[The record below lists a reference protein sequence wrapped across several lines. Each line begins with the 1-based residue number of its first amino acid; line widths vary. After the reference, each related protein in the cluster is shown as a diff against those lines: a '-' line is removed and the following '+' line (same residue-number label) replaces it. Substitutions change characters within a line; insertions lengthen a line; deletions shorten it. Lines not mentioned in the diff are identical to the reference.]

1 MKEIMAFIRPNK
13 VNATKSALAEG
24 GFPAFSCR
32 KCLGRGKKSIDPE
45 LLNLVISTGELPV
58 NASGESLTEAIRLV
72 PKRVFIVIVD
82 DDNVKDA
89 VDIIM
94 ETNQTGHQGDGRV
107 FVLPITESHRVRDG
121 AATMDA
127 Y

>member
-1 MKEIMAFIRPNK
+1 MKEILAFIRPNK
-13 VNATKSALAEG
+13 VNVTKAALAEG

-45 LLNLVISTGELPV
+45 LLNLVISTGELPLD
-58 NASGESLTEAIRLV
+58 ATGESLTEAIRLV

-82 DDNVKDA
+82 DDKVKDA
-89 VDIIM
+89 VDIII
-94 ETNQTGHQGDGRV
+94 ETNQTGHQGDGKV
-107 FVLPITESHRVRDG
+107 FVLPITESYRVRDS